1 MNRKKKAGGWLGSLG
16 LRLAVMAG
24 LLASCMG
31 LAAAETM
38 APAGTSAGRS
48 AAVAGATATAV
59 KAEEQKPVA
68 ERILNF
74 FNDGGPLMWAILVSS
89 VVGLT
94 FTLER
99 LVSLRMKVHTCEELE
114 ERTDWLLENESCA
127 AALSY
132 LREKSCTQARALAAV
147 LQRCTAGRKE
157 MEEALEDELAR
168 ALWDERRN
176 IRPVGMVA
184 TVAPLLGL
192 LGTVQGMIDA
202 FRVAAETG
210 MDNPALFAGGI
221 YVALYTTAFGLIVA
235 IPFLII
241 HHYLRGR
248 SELILRRIEDRVLAY
263 IARREF
269 ATEPEREAA

>member
-1 MNRKKKAGGWLGSLG
+1 MRGRMTVRRVGSVTRQVMFGAAMAVLVTAGGLYAAESAQ
-16 LRLAVMAG
+16 RAAVPAVQT
-24 LLASCMG
+24 
-31 LAAAETM
+31 AAAATV
-38 APAGTSAGRS
+38 
-48 AAVAGATATAV
+48 AASEAA
-59 KAEEQKPVA
+59 KPMPEQVLA
-68 ERILNF
+68 F
-74 FNDGGPLMWAILVSS
+74 FMDGGPLMWVILLAS

-99 LVSLRMKVHTCEELE
+99 LFALRLKGHMQADLE
-114 ERTDWLLENESCA
+114 ERADWLLEHESADA
-127 AALSY
+127 AMDY
-132 LREKSCTQARALAAV
+132 LGEKKSTQARALRAV
-147 LQRCTAGRKE
+147 LLHCSGSRKE
-157 MEEALEDELAR
+157 MEEALENELAR

-192 LGTVQGMIDA
+192 LGTVQGMISA

-235 IPFLII
+235 IPFLVA
-241 HHYLRGR
+241 HNYLRGR
-248 SELILRRIEDRVLAY
+248 AELMLRRVEDQVLRY

-269 ATEPEREAA
+269 APAAAEAA